1 MLQAVIFDF
10 DGVIADSEMVH
21 FTAFNR
27 ALKPYHVQI
36 SKEQYFKE
44 YLGLTDRDLLK
55 TLVEEG
61 TPKIDESQIEKIA
74 QKKTEIFEESIRT
87 NADIIDGVVDFLRL
101 LKQNDIAMAICS
113 GALLAEIEL
122 ILDKAN
128 LRRFFQ
134 VIVSAEQAT
143 KGKPAPD
150 GFLLTLEKLNE
161 KCSEPIKASECV
173 VVEDSHWGL
182 EAADAAGMHTVA
194 VTNSYSA
201 DELGLA
207 EIVVDSLSELTI
219 KKLNQICA

>member
-1 MLQAVIFDF
+1 MLRAVIFDF

-55 TLVEEG
+55 TLVEQG
-61 TPKIDESQIEKIA
+61 KLKIKESQIDA
-74 QKKTEIFEESIRT
+74 VARKKMDIFEESVRA

-101 LKQNDIAMAICS
+101 LEQNNVAMAICS

-122 ILDKAN
+122 ILDKAD
-128 LRRFFQ
+128 LRRFFE
-134 VIVSAEQAT
+134 VIVSAEQVA

-161 KCSEPIKASECV
+161 KSSEPIKANECV

-182 EAADAAGMHTVA
+182 EAAKAAGMHTVA

-207 EIVVDSLSELTI
+207 EIVVDSLSELTMED
-219 KKLNQICA
+219 LQNLCG